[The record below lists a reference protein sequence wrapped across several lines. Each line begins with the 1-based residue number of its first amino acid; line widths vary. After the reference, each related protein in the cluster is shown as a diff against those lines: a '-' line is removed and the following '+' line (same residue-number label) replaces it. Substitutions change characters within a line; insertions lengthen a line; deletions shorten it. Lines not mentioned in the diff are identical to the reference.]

1 MREFMVIQKS
11 SNDFVKNQFFNLK
24 AKVEL
29 GKKNHQAVIQDL
41 ETEVDRLYNQSSN
54 RPPGT
59 LPSNTRPNPKQPS
72 RLNDKPYHPPPARNE
87 HVNVVFTRS
96 VKMYDPPPNPND
108 KTTII
113 HDDSNDKAEKETKED
128 NPIPSTHKQT
138 EPTPMKEVRINVP
151 LIDVLAG
158 MPNYEK
164 ILKER
169 VSNKNKLEEISAV
182 YLNEQCSII
191 GKELNLRVGDK
202 RITFLIDKAMQNSH
216 SNDDTCFSIDINET
230 DLDKE
235 FVEFMEVKFEEF
247 PKEGEDV
254 DDSFEELTHEEQ
266 LRIKKS
272 IQDPLIDLEMKP
284 LPAHLEY
291 AYQEKKYILRVIIS
305 SPLKDKE
312 KERAENVAVD
322 HVSHLENPELDELKE
337 DEIDDN
343 LPDETLMRIE
353 NDDEEIP

>member
-1 MREFMVIQKS
+1 MWGTNRAVAPTFGAVIAPVDLCDNFTMKGCNNCGVPHPSSECDDKPMGGPEDEVNYVHGGYLVGGYRENYYSKNSRNCHDRQPRDENRHLQLHDDKQTTDKKHKESDFEKTMREFMVIQKS

-41 ETEVDRLYNQSSN
+41 ETEVDRLYNQSFN

-59 LPSNTRPNPKQPS
+59 LPRDTRPNPKQPS
-72 RLNDKPYHPPPARNE
+72 GSNDKPYHPPPARNE

-96 VKMYDPPPNPND
+96 VADNMLVQVGQFIFQIDFIILKMEEYN
-108 KTTII
+108 
-113 HDDSNDKAEKETKED
+113 
-128 NPIPSTHKQT
+128 
-138 EPTPMKEVRINVP
+138 RVP
-151 LIDVLAG
+151 LILGRPFLHTTNA
-158 MPNYEK
+158 
-164 ILKER
+164 IIR
-169 VSNKNKLEEISAV
+169 VK
-182 YLNEQCSII
+182 
-191 GKELNLRVGDK
+191 GKELNLKVGDE

-235 FVEFMEVKFEEF
+235 FIEFMEVKFEEF
-247 PKEGEDV
+247 PKEGEDAN
-254 DDSFEELTHEEQ
+254 DSFEELTLEEQ

-291 AYQEKKYILRVIIS
+291 AYQEK
-305 SPLKDKE
+305 
-312 KERAENVAVD
+312 
-322 HVSHLENPELDELKE
+322 
-337 DEIDDN
+337 
-343 LPDETLMRIE
+343 
-353 NDDEEIP
+353 